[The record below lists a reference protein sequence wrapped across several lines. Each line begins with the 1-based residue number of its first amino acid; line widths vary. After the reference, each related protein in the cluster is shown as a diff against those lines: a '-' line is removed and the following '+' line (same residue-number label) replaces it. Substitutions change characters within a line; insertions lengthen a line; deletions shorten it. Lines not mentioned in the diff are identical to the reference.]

1 MSNDNL
7 WETNALSRWNKFSGS
22 RPLPD
27 EAKAGALRFIK
38 ELMTDPFG
46 IPAKR
51 DHHGEFYAVV
61 HQGDMWRIGVGF
73 TINTEHRQVDVIG
86 FELIDEI

>member
-7 WETNALSRWNKFSGS
+7 WETNAQSRWREFSGS
-22 RPLPD
+22 RFLPE
-27 EAKAGALRFIK
+27 EAKVDARRFIE

-46 IPAKR
+46 VPAKR
-51 DHHGEFYAVV
+51 DHVGEFYTVV
-61 HQGDMWRIGVGF
+61 HQGEMWRIGVGF
-73 TINTEHRQVDVIG
+73 TIDTEFRQVDVIG